1 MKHRFPQ
8 LLGCGCYDYT
18 LRTDAESLT
27 RQRATRQWWN
37 RYVDL
42 YILTSSDVV
51 IFELSRG
58 KHEVKKARLNLIKN
72 IELFES
78 SNEIQKIVQ
87 VYIDRLVMPHD
98 PFGDAHHLAIASF
111 HKLDA
116 LLTWNCLHLA
126 NPNKLDVISQ
136 INHELGLPTPELIT
150 PLTYYG
156 GTD

>member
-1 MKHRFPQ
+1 
-8 LLGCGCYDYT
+8 
-18 LRTDAESLT
+18 
-27 RQRATRQWWN
+27 
-37 RYVDL
+37 
-42 YILTSSDVV
+42 
-51 IFELSRG
+51 
-58 KHEVKKARLNLIKN
+58 
-72 IELFES
+72 
-78 SNEIQKIVQ
+78 
-87 VYIDRLVMPHD
+87 MPHD

-156 GTD
+156 GTDSWKRISRNSWKRILKR